1 MPLTVESISVDHLK
15 DPFGIGTPRPRLSW
29 IVAGDDAGRQQGY
42 EIQVTGDRRA
52 AYSTGWVSSEQS
64 IFREWPAAPLTSRE
78 RVQVVVRVRDQDGQ
92 PSAWS
97 PPTTIEASL
106 LQRDDWTVP
115 FISPSISAE
124 PGVFR
129 PAYLL
134 RTEFDVPDGVAR
146 ARIYSTAH
154 GAYELE
160 LNADR
165 VGTALMSPGW
175 TSFGHRIRQQ
185 TWDVTSLLRPGRNA
199 IGAWLADGWYR
210 GRLGFNGGL
219 WDIYG
224 HDVSLLA
231 QLELTMLDGTVT
243 QVPLHENWKFSTGPI
258 TGVGIYEGETYDAG
272 AYLDGWSRAG
282 FDDSAWEAPVTVS
295 FEAFPAVLESATG
308 PAIEITETLKPQAM
322 ERRAGGKVRFDFG
335 QNISGRLRIKL
346 TGVAGQTISFQ
357 HAEVLEHG
365 ELATRPLRTAA
376 AVDRY
381 TFGGSGIEEWAPR
394 FTFHGFR
401 YAELDDW
408 PGELS
413 DLDIVAEVIHT
424 DMRRTG
430 WFNSS
435 HELLN
440 KLHENTVWGMRDNF
454 VDLPT
459 DCPQRDERLGWTGD
473 IQVFAPAATFLYAS
487 TGTLLGW
494 LKDVAAEQQA
504 MGSVPN
510 FVPWIDCGFP
520 ADPAAAWGDAAVIV
534 PWVLYQRTGD
544 QQILTDQLPSMKAW
558 VDLVEKLSGSTG
570 LWNTGFQLGDWLD
583 PTAPPENPGD
593 SRTDKYLVATAYF
606 VHSSKLLADTCQILG
621 DREGFE
627 RYDTIH
633 RKAKAAFQAEYVS
646 ASGRVVSDTPTA
658 LSLALCFD
666 LLATPEHRRHAGERL
681 VQLVVAGDHRIQ
693 TGFVGTPIICDA
705 LAQVGAIDTAYHL
718 LLQEEFP
725 SWLYPVTLGATTIW
739 ERWDSMLPNGE
750 VNPGEMTSFNHYALG
765 AVVDFMHRVVA
776 GLAPA
781 APGYAE
787 ILVAP
792 RPGGGLTHASA
803 RHLTPYGPAEVS
815 WRREHQRL
823 LVQVTVPHGTV
834 AHIDLPG
841 QDDKV
846 TVGSGTH
853 HFETHFTAAELD
865 APRPVMWRPHSREA
879 VSELI
884 G

>member
-1 MPLTVESISVDHLK
+1 M
-15 DPFGIGTPRPRLSW
+15 
-29 IVAGDDAGRQQGY
+29 Y
-42 EIQVTGDRRA
+42 
-52 AYSTGWVSSEQS
+52 
-64 IFREWPAAPLTSRE
+64 
-78 RVQVVVRVRDQDGQ
+78 
-92 PSAWS
+92 
-97 PPTTIEASL
+97 
-106 LQRDDWTVP
+106 
-115 FISPSISAE
+115 
-124 PGVFR
+124 
-129 PAYLL
+129 
-134 RTEFDVPDGVAR
+134 
-146 ARIYSTAH
+146 
-154 GAYELE
+154 
-160 LNADR
+160 
-165 VGTALMSPGW
+165 PGW
-175 TSFGHRIRQQ
+175 TSYRHR
-185 TWDVTSLLRPGRNA
+185 SGSRPRMSRHCYAGRNA
-199 IGAWLADGWYR
+199 SGRGWPTA
-210 GRLGFNGGL
+210 GTGGGSGFNGGL

-224 HDVSLLA
+224 NDVSLL
-231 QLELTMLDGTVT
+231 QMDLTLLDGIVD
-243 QVPLHENWKFSTGPI
+243 VGAAARDWRFATGPI
-258 TGVGIYEGETYDAG
+258 TGVGIYEGRPMTP
-272 AYLDGWSRAG
+272 AYLVGWSTSG
-282 FDDSAWEAPVTVS
+282 FDDSAG
-295 FEAFPAVLESATG
+295 G
-308 PAIEITETLKPQAM
+308 PAALPFESLPGHAGARDRPGVEVTETLKPQAM
-322 ERRAGGKVRFDFG
+322 ERRAGRKVRFDLARTSPAG
-335 QNISGRLRIKL
+335 CGSSSRVWPGRPSASSTPKY
-346 TGVAGQTISFQ
+346 SS
-357 HAEVLEHG
+357 
-365 ELATRPLRTAA
+365 TASWPPGHCGRQPS
-376 AVDRY
+376 VDRY
-381 TFGGSGIEEWAPR
+381 TFGGIGNRGVGSPLYFPRVPLRRVGRLARGTVRSG
-394 FTFHGFR
+394 
-401 YAELDDW
+401 
-408 PGELS
+408 
-413 DLDIVAEVIHT
+413 IVAEVIHT